1 MPAPVRAA
9 LTGTYELLR
18 CVPAANE
25 AWIAVAEI
33 VTVESP
39 TNRMTPRV
47 PALFD
52 DVATAAPAAPTHS
65 ATNAA
70 IPMRTRRGMRT
81 VRGKDVTSEFDRRF
95 SKPQGPHQPRPSH
108 RHHFLCGS

>member
-18 CVPAANE
+18 WVPAAKL

-39 TNRMTPRV
+39 TNTMTPRV

-52 DVATAAPAAPTHS
+52 DVATATPAAAAHS
-65 ATNAA
+65 ATNAVM
-70 IPMRTRRGMRT
+70 PMRSRREMRT
-81 VRGKDVTSEFDRRF
+81 VRGRQITDGAGCSHPPTVGSRRLA
-95 SKPQGPHQPRPSH
+95 GP
-108 RHHFLCGS
+108 C